1 VQDGD
6 VPVEQQ
12 PVDQHGDWHGIGWDI
27 GQRISLNNLKERI
40 VMSIER
46 YIRIIAGS
54 FILISLALAHWVSPY
69 WLWFTAF
76 IGANLIQSGITKWCF
91 MGLILG
97 KLGVG
102 GGSGS
107 CCCTE

>member
-6 VPVEQQ
+6 VFVEQQ

-27 GQRISLNNLKERI
+27 GQRISLNNLKEKTI
-40 VMSIER
+40 VSIER

-76 IGANLIQSGITKWCF
+76 VGANLIQSGITKWCF